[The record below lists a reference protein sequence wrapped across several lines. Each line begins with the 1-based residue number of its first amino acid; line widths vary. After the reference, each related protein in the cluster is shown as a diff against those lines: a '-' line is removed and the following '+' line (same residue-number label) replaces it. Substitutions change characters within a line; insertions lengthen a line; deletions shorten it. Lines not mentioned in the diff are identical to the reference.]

1 MLPKT
6 KIDDFMEEKTKKR
19 TGRQMRFYAETTRVE
34 MPFVQIGV
42 DDERSIIMLID
53 TGSNV
58 NVMFDYAYQ
67 ELKQMMKE
75 EEGKSTLVG
84 IGGESAPMDFVSGDF
99 SICGKTYNMLF
110 VLQVD
115 NEIGKRL
122 SQEKGFPIA
131 GIIGT
136 SFMTEHGWIIDFG
149 KQAIIIPNTDVSSE
163 DLEKLGK
170 SPANKDV

>member
-1 MLPKT
+1 
-6 KIDDFMEEKTKKR
+6 MEEKTKKR
-19 TGRQMRFYAETTRVE
+19 TGRQMRFYADTTRVE

-53 TGSNV
+53 TGSNN
-58 NVMFDYAYQ
+58 NVMFDFAYQ

-84 IGGESAPMDFVSGDF
+84 MGGESSPLNFVSGNF

-110 VLQVD
+110 ILQVD
-115 NEIGKRL
+115 NEVGKRL
-122 SQEKGFPIA
+122 SQEQGFPIA

-136 SFMTEHGWIIDFG
+136 NFMTEHGWIIDFG
-149 KQAIIIPNTDVSSE
+149 KQVIIIPNSDVSSE